1 MLSFCRGGL
10 LVWLV
15 LQVLDQPFWWLLVSR
30 PLLQSSSREWAV
42 CLVGLTGLHGWL
54 RLQTLRHGSTEGF
67 GRVRGMEPEY
77 F

>member
-42 CLVGLTGLHGWL
+42 
-54 RLQTLRHGSTEGF
+54 
-67 GRVRGMEPEY
+67 
-77 F
+77 